1 MTILTAN
8 DALLRFFKDADGPV
22 AVRDSA
28 GNVVGF
34 FAPVNG
40 DRVPAYARAL
50 LALEFGWDKDD
61 PAAKPPNADF
71 DLAEAE
77 RQLASPSKG
86 KTLDEIFEVFQLLTD
101 DPATRA
107 DLQRHIEEIRERSR
121 CDSQ

>member
-8 DALLRFFKDADGPV
+8 EALLRFFQDADETV

-34 FAPVNG
+34 FAPV
-40 DRVPAYARAL
+40 DAARVPAYARAL
-50 LALEFGWDKDD
+50 LALEFGWDNAD
-61 PAAKPPNADF
+61 PAAKPPTADF

-86 KTLDEIFEVFQLLTD
+86 KTLDKIFEIFQLLTD